1 MLHSTAIMGLLSR
14 WELHKIIVAILVQAL
29 QCFYF
34 LKTVANSLRKTLY
47 STLFSVYAKE
57 EGREQKK

>member
-14 WELHKIIVAILVQAL
+14 WELHKIIIAILVQAL